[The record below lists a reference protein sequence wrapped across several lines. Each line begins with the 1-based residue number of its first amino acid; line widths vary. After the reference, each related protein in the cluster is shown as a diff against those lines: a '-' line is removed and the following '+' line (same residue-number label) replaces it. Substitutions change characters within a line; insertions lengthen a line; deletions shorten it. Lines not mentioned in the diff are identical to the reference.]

1 MKKPNNQ
8 MKQKRKIAYQVSKTR
23 RERESRKKYREGKK
37 DGYTNRRLGFLLK
50 AMASNGWTQAM
61 LAEKTGMSRQ
71 HVHHIIVVAD
81 NTKLS
86 KVETLFQAMGLNVF
100 FELISDRRFIYE
112 ANGYEA
118 VSKVGV
124 KYIRRRWDE
133 TLGAFLLRALRESGV
148 SVNMLSAL
156 AGVNFHAI
164 LHRVDRENDITVK
177 HLLLFAEGAGLRVHW
192 TIDSD

>member
-8 MKQKRKIAYQVSKTR
+8 TKQKRKIAYQVSKTR

-50 AMASNGWTQAM
+50 
-61 LAEKTGMSRQ
+61 
-71 HVHHIIVVAD
+71 
-81 NTKLS
+81 
-86 KVETLFQAMGLNVF
+86 AMGLNVF